1 MAKVVFMSVKII
13 AGRANTGKSSY
24 IYDEII
30 NEASNTKENLIL
42 IVPELMTY
50 QAECAIIERFNLDG
64 IMNVEILSFKR
75 LENKVL
81 EEVGGLKVQDISVF
95 GKIMLLKQIFE
106 KNKDKL
112 KIFGNTYKQSGFLKE
127 FEELIAEFKQNL
139 VDGASLRKAAM
150 DVEDELL
157 MRKLSDIEL
166 IYSEFTEKTSGKY
179 FDEEDK
185 TDLFISF
192 IKESSYI
199 RNSKIWI
206 DGFESFNR
214 QRLNLLKNL
223 CDYSKSVAI
232 SLNMDS
238 TYADNLEENDDW
250 EAFKIIYDTYDTL
263 NKTLDGDIEIISV
276 NENKLS
282 STEIKSIEKNLF
294 SLNPEQFEN
303 ETDKILIYSSL
314 NPYTETQKTAAKI
327 ISLVRDEGLRWRD
340 IKVAAGNMDI
350 YETNVKRIFA
360 QYQIPNFLDVKRDI
374 LNNPLSKYILSILD
388 MFIWKFKHD
397 NVFEYLKTG
406 FSPLSI
412 NQVNC
417 LENYALQYG
426 IEGEKW
432 FREFKPFDIDEK
444 EDNTDNTEENKPVEE
459 SVKSDME
466 EYRKLFADDFD
477 IERKEIDNLKT
488 AYEITELIFKYMK
501 KHNIQE
507 KMEKA
512 VNAFNTMQ
520 KHEEASLYS
529 QSWNYVMEIFE
540 QLLLVGKDA
549 EISMKDYRKMLEAGL
564 SEVEVS
570 IIPPAIDKVEVGAI
584 DKIAVTKPKA
594 LFILGGNDSNLDAKN
609 TEKGLLLNEE
619 RDIILRN
626 NVKLT
631 KGADYDTFKEKHMLY
646 KLFSSAAERFSIS
659 YALGLSTGES
669 LQPSLFIDTLKKIFI
684 KGKEGSDLSAGDEL
698 ELISNYSG
706 TYDYFVENMRNFI
719 DGCDIDNIWK
729 DVYAWYEKEGK
740 YNFDIINNALNYK
753 NSMNSLNT
761 DIVKRIY
768 ENNMTMTVSK
778 LESYAECR
786 FKYFLE
792 NVIKPRQR
800 AIQKI
805 EFYDLG
811 NIYHSVVEKFINKIN
826 EEYKDINILSRDEA
840 EKEAVSITDDVLKEL
855 GDKALAIEANYRNK
869 YMKEKI
875 KRVMKRTCW
884 TIVRQLQASD
894 FRPKYTELQ
903 IDLVD
908 KTDEKAKK
916 GIYLSPVEIPVETDK
931 IKEVLKLRGKID
943 RVDIFENND
952 KLYINII
959 DYKSS
964 PKDIDLD
971 DALEGIQIQL
981 IIYLKTLIDKGQE
994 LFGKKPDIGGVF
1006 YYYINDPIF
1015 KDDNKTKDPEEE
1027 IFRSLKLRGYVL
1039 RDKEIVKLMDK
1050 NIGNT
1055 SSIIPAALK
1064 NDGEFFENRTKALTS
1079 DGFNNLIDYVY
1090 NKCIHMT
1097 KSILEGNIDISPYK
1111 KTDGTTPCTYCE
1123 YMGICQFDKSLGNN
1137 FRLISKMDKD
1147 DILKTPKGWDANG
1160 LD

>member
-1 MAKVVFMSVKII
+1 MSVKIVT
-13 AGRANTGKSSY
+13 GRANTGKSSY
-24 IYDEII
+24 IYDEIK
-30 NEASNTKENLIL
+30 NEAKETKNNLIL

-50 QAECAIIERFNLDG
+50 QAECDIIEKFNLAG

-75 LENKVL
+75 LESKVL
-81 EEVGGLKVQDISVF
+81 EEVGGLKVQDISIF

-106 KNKDKL
+106 ENKDKL
-112 KIFGNTYKQSGFLKE
+112 KIFGNSYKQSGFLKE

-139 VDGASLRKAAM
+139 VDSCSLKKAVA
-150 DVEDELL
+150 DVDDELL

-166 IYSEFTEKTSGKY
+166 IYSEFTERTLNKY

-185 TDLFISF
+185 TDLFISL

-199 RNSKIWI
+199 RNSRIWI

-223 CDYSKSVAI
+223 CDYSKSVTI

-238 TYADNLEENDDW
+238 SYLDDLEENHDW
-250 EAFKIIYDTYDTL
+250 EAFKIIYDTFETL
-263 NKTLDGDIEIISV
+263 NYTIESDIEIISV
-276 NENKLS
+276 KDNKS
-282 STEIKSIEKNLF
+282 FSPEIKAIEKNLF
-294 SLNPEQFEN
+294 SLNMDKFEN
-303 ETDKILIYSSL
+303 DTDKISICSSL
-314 NPYTETQKTAAKI
+314 NPYTETQRTAAKI
-327 ISLVRDEGLRWRD
+327 ISLVRDGGLRWRD
-340 IKVAAGNMDI
+340 IKVAVGNMDT

-360 QYQIPNFLDVKRDI
+360 QFQIPYFLDVKRDI

-397 NVFEYLKTG
+397 NVFEYLKTN

-412 NQVNC
+412 SQVNC

-432 FREFKPFDIDEK
+432 FREFRPFDKDKK
-444 EDNTDNTEENKPVEE
+444 EDNDIVHEAAK
-459 SVKSDME
+459 KYDME
-466 EYRKLFADDFD
+466 EYRKLFADDFEK
-477 IERKEIDNLKT
+477 ERKQIDKLKT
-488 AYEITELIFKYMK
+488 SNEITRLIFKYME
-501 KHNIQE
+501 KHNIKE

-512 VNAFNTMQ
+512 VKGFNAMQ
-520 KHEEASLYS
+520 KYEEASEYS

-540 QLLLVGKDA
+540 QLLLVGQDA
-549 EISMKDYRKMLEAGL
+549 EISIKDYRKMLEAGL
-564 SEVEVS
+564 REVEIS

-584 DKIAVTKPKA
+584 DRIAVTKPKA

-619 RDIILRN
+619 RDLLLKN
-626 NVKLT
+626 NVRLT

-646 KLFSSAAERFSIS
+646 KLFSSATERFSIS

-669 LQPSLFIDTLKKIFI
+669 LQPSLYIDTLKKIFV
-684 KGKEGSDLSAGDEL
+684 KVREGSDLSSDNEL
-698 ELISNYSG
+698 ELVSNYGG

-719 DGCDIDNIWK
+719 DGFDVNDIWK
-729 DVYAWYEKEGK
+729 DVYSWYEKEDN
-740 YNFDIINNALNYK
+740 YNFEIINKALDYK
-753 NSMNSLNT
+753 NYMNSLNMDT
-761 DIVKRIY
+761 VKRIY

-778 LESYAECR
+778 LESYAECQ

-792 NVIKPRQR
+792 NVLKPRQR
-800 AIQKI
+800 VIQKI
-805 EFYDLG
+805 EYYDIG
-811 NIYHSVVEKFINKIN
+811 NICHSIVERFIDKIDEKF
-826 EEYKDINILSRDEA
+826 KDINIVTRDEA
-840 EKEAVSITDDVLKEL
+840 EMEASDITFEVLKEL
-855 GDKALAIEANYRNK
+855 SDKVTAIEANQRNK

-916 GIYLSPVEIPVETDK
+916 GIYLSPIEIPVVTDK

-943 RVDIFENND
+943 RVDVFENND

-971 DALEGIQIQL
+971 DASEGLQVQL
-981 IIYLKTLIDKGQE
+981 IIYLKALIDNGIK
-994 LFGKKPDIGGVF
+994 LFGKKPNIGGVF
-1006 YYYINDPIF
+1006 YYHINDPVY
-1015 KDDNKTKDPEEE
+1015 KDDNKSKNPEEE
-1027 IFRSLKLRGYVL
+1027 IFKSLKLKGYVL
-1039 RDKEIVKLMDK
+1039 RDKEIVKFMDK

-1055 SSIIPAALK
+1055 SCVIPAALK
-1064 NDGEFFENRTKALTS
+1064 NDGEFFENRTKALTE

-1090 NKCIHMT
+1090 NKCADMT
-1097 KSILEGNIDISPYK
+1097 KSILEGNINISPYK
-1111 KTDGTTPCTYCE
+1111 KSDGTTPCTYCE

-1137 FRLISKMDKD
+1137 YRLMVKMDKD
-1147 DILKTPKGWDANG
+1147 DILKTAKGGNN
-1160 LD
+1160 